1 WAGGRAVGRGSGE
14 GGREAEGLQ
23 LQISIPAQG
32 SGLASTPLSAPALP
46 CPRGPLA
53 DLPWRAREAQAIEE
67 MRETLLL
74 GFLFL
79 RLLWE
84 APVVVSEPGREDSVV
99 WAQEGAPV
107 HLPCSPQ
114 LPHRNPD
121 LLRRGVVTW
130 QHQPD
135 GDQPAATPALD
146 RLRGKPLP
154 GRPTP
159 HRYTVLSV
167 APGGLRSG
175 RLPLQTRVQLEERGL
190 QRGDFSLWLRPARR
204 ADAGEYHAVVRFPDR
219 TLFCHLRLRVGQA
232 SMIASPSGPL
242 RPSDWVILNC
252 SFSRP
257 DRPVS
262 VHWFQGQSRVPVHKS
277 AHHHLAE
284 SFLFLPQVSPL
295 DSGTW
300 GCVLTYRDGFN
311 VSITHN
317 LEVLGLEPLAPL
329 TVYAAAGSRVEL
341 PCHLPQGMGTSSS
354 LTAKW
359 TPPGGGPERLVTG
372 KSGSFALQLET
383 VGLEQAG
390 TYTCSVHLQGRP
402 LSAMVTL
409 AVITGQPQFSVT
421 HQSLGKLMCE
431 VTPTSGQE
439 RFVWRPL
446 NNRSRS
452 SPGPGLEIQETR
464 LLSEPWQCQLF
475 HGQKLLGAAVHIA
488 EARPGARSAR
498 RASGDLKG
506 GHLFLLLILS
516 TFSLFLVVTGAFG
529 FHLWRRQW
537 LWRRFSALE
546 NRIHPPPT
554 LSKIEELERDLEREM
569 ELEPEPEPELE
580 QEPQPEPEP
589 RQQ

>member
-1 WAGGRAVGRGSGE
+1 
-14 GGREAEGLQ
+14 
-23 LQISIPAQG
+23 
-32 SGLASTPLSAPALP
+32 
-46 CPRGPLA
+46 
-53 DLPWRAREAQAIEE
+53 

-74 GFLFL
+74 GHLLL

-84 APVVVSEPGREDSVV
+84 APAVVSEPGREDSVV

-114 LPHRNPD
+114 LPHRNPN

-135 GDQPAATPALD
+135 G
-146 RLRGKPLP
+146 GKPLP
-154 GRPTP
+154 GRPVP

-175 RLPLQTRVQLEERGL
+175 RLPLQTRVQLDERRL

-204 ADAGEYHAVVRFPDR
+204 ADAGEYHATVRFSDR

-372 KSGSFALQLET
+372 KSGSFALRLET
-383 VGLEQAG
+383 VSLEQAG

-402 LSAMVTL
+402 LSAVVTL
-409 AVITGQPQFSVT
+409 AVITGQPQSKVTEMWDCNFDNQGVKTPTRVLPSDFSVT
-421 HQSLGKLMCE
+421 HQSLGLPGSLGKLMCE
-431 VTPTSGQE
+431 VTPASGQE

-446 NNRSRS
+446 NNGSRS
-452 SPGPGLEIQETR
+452 SPGPRLEIQETR
-464 LLSEPWQCQLF
+464 LLAEPWQCQLF
-475 HGQKLLGAAVHIA
+475 QGQKLLGAAVHIA
-488 EARPGARSAR
+488 ESSPDARSAR

-506 GHLFLLLILS
+506 DHLFLLLILS

-546 NRIHPPPT
+546 NRIHPPPA
-554 LSKIEELERDLEREM
+554 LSKTEELERDLEIEM
-569 ELEPEPEPELE
+569 EPEQEPEPEPEPELE

>member
-1 WAGGRAVGRGSGE
+1 
-14 GGREAEGLQ
+14 
-23 LQISIPAQG
+23 
-32 SGLASTPLSAPALP
+32 
-46 CPRGPLA
+46 
-53 DLPWRAREAQAIEE
+53 

-74 GFLFL
+74 GLLLL

-84 APVVVSEPGREDSVV
+84 APAVVSEPGREDSVV

-135 GDQPAATPALD
+135 GPISHSAPALD

-154 GRPTP
+154 GRPAP

-175 RLPLQTRVQLEERGL
+175 RLPLQTRVQLDERRL

-219 TLFCHLRLRVGQA
+219 TLSCHLRLRVGQA

-277 AHHHLAE
+277 THHHLAE

-341 PCHLPQGMGTSSS
+341 PCHLPQAMGTSSS

-359 TPPGGGPERLVTG
+359 TPPGGGSERLVTG
-372 KSGSFALQLET
+372 KSGSFALRLET

-390 TYTCSVHLQGRP
+390 TYTCSVHLQGRQ
-402 LSAMVTL
+402 LSAVVTL
-409 AVITGQPQFSVT
+409 AVITVT
-421 HQSLGKLMCE
+421 HQSLGLPGSLGKLMCE
-431 VTPTSGQE
+431 VTPASGQE
-439 RFVWRPL
+439 RFVWRRL
-446 NNRSRS
+446 NNGSKS

-464 LLSEPWQCQLF
+464 FLAEPWQCQLF
-475 HGQKLLGAAVHIA
+475 QGQKLLGAAVHIA
-488 EARPGARSAR
+488 ESSPGARSAR
-498 RASGDLKG
+498 RTSGDLKG
-506 GHLFLLLILS
+506 DHLFLLLILS

-546 NRIHPPPT
+546 NRIHPPPG
-554 LSKIEELERDLEREM
+554 LSKTEELERDLEIEM
-569 ELEPEPEPELE
+569 EQEPEPEPELELE

-589 RQQ
+589 EPRQQ